1 MKPKY
6 NLFRNT
12 SYAINGLKD
21 IIKNEKSF
29 QMQMISF
36 SIFSILAFN
45 LNLEVNCQLI
55 LFFSLFLNPF
65 AEIINSAI
73 ERTVDLCTEDFHPLA
88 KQAKD
93 LGATIVFFS
102 FIFTFSVWIAVLT
115 LCYF

>member
-6 NLFRNT
+6 NLFKNT
-12 SYAINGLKD
+12 NYAIDGLKD
-21 IIKNEKSF
+21 IIKNEQSF
-29 QMQMISF
+29 QMQIISF
-36 SIFSILAFN
+36 TIFSILAFN
-45 LNLEVNCQLI
+45 LNLEVHCQLI
-55 LFFSLFLNPF
+55 LFFSLFLNLF